1 MESKYVAL
9 IVFLVFCLILAFVFS
24 EKPNWVSDIAAT
36 VTAMVAIAASF
47 VAYIQL
53 QESKITAAKG
63 IYKEYLNL
71 SFANPEFSAASYP
84 VSNPG
89 YRKFKKIGEA
99 LGAKE
104 KSYEQYE
111 FYVSFLLHSA
121 EEIMNLTSLQ
131 EQDGWR
137 ETLRNQ
143 FAHHALYLGANI
155 WGCGQYDSDIYGLI
169 EEGVSSYRR
178 RAFAEL
184 GERSGFKA
192 EDLEY
197 RVPCNNFRLE

>member
-1 MESKYVAL
+1 
-9 IVFLVFCLILAFVFS
+9 
-24 EKPNWVSDIAAT
+24 SDIAAT

-104 KSYEQYE
+104 KSYAQYE
-111 FYVSFLLHSA
+111 FY
-121 EEIMNLTSLQ
+121 
-131 EQDGWR
+131 
-137 ETLRNQ
+137 
-143 FAHHALYLGANI
+143 
-155 WGCGQYDSDIYGLI
+155 
-169 EEGVSSYRR
+169 
-178 RAFAEL
+178 
-184 GERSGFKA
+184 
-192 EDLEY
+192 
-197 RVPCNNFRLE
+197 